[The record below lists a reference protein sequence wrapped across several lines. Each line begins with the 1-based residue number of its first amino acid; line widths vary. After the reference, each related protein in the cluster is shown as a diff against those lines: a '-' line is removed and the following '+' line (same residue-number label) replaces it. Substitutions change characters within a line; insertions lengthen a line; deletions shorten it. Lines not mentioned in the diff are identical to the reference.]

1 MWLVGALVLLLA
13 LGFWVC
19 WSWRPRRLARP
30 EGSAADAAFRR
41 HPAGRAR
48 CAATD
53 DYGPDER
60 VSPGRQAAPAEW
72 LAPRGPDDDPD
83 FLAELDRVIR
93 GDGYPEDEL

>member
-1 MWLVGALVLLLA
+1 MWLAGALVLVLA

-30 EGSAADAAFRR
+30 AGSAADAAFRR

-48 CAATD
+48 CASGEDLGSAD
-53 DYGPDER
+53 HLA
-60 VSPGRQAAPAEW
+60 PGGQAAPAGW

-93 GDGYPEDEL
+93 GDADPEG

>member
-19 WSWRPRRLARP
+19 WSWRPRRLDHP

-48 CAATD
+48 CASAED
-53 DYGPDER
+53 VVQPL
-60 VSPGRQAAPAEW
+60 RQTAAADW
-72 LAPRGPDDDPD
+72 MMPRGPDDDPD
-83 FLAELDRVIR
+83 FLAELGRAIR
-93 GDGYPEDEL
+93 GEGYPEDER

>member
-19 WSWRPRRLARP
+19 WSWRPRRLAHP

-48 CAATD
+48 YASA
-53 DYGPDER
+53 DENG
-60 VSPGRQAAPAEW
+60 SDEHAPPGCQAAQADWMP
-72 LAPRGPDDDPD
+72 PRGPDDDPD

-93 GDGYPEDEL
+93 GDGYPEDER

>member
-13 LGFWVC
+13 LGCWVC

-30 EGSAADAAFRR
+30 AGSAADAAFRR

-48 CAATD
+48 CASAD
-53 DYGPDER
+53 DH
-60 VSPGRQAAPAEW
+60 VSPGRQAAPAGW

-93 GDGYPEDEL
+93 GDGDPDGAA